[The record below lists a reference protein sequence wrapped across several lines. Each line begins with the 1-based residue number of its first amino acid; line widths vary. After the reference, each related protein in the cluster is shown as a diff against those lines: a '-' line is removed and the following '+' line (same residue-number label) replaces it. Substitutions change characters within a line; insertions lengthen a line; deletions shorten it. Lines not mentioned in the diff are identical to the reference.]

1 MRDDQSELGLDLAH
15 QRAVAVTVDLGPL
28 NKLTVCH
35 AAVEL
40 LARQKKVVDAV
51 DLTFAWCSRGSR
63 NRQAQVRAA
72 LAHTSDERTLAC
84 A

>member
-1 MRDDQSELGLDLAH
+1 M
-15 QRAVAVTVDLGPL
+15 DLGPL

-40 LARQKKVVDAV
+40 LTRQEKVIDAI
-51 DLTFAWCSRGSR
+51 DLAFAWGSRGSR
-63 NRQAQVRAA
+63 NRQAQVRAT
-72 LAHTSDERTLAC
+72 LANTSDERTLAC

>member
-1 MRDDQSELGLDLAH
+1 M
-15 QRAVAVTVDLGPL
+15 DLGPL

-40 LARQKKVVDAV
+40 LARQEKVVNAV

-63 NRQAQVRAA
+63 NRQAQVRAT
-72 LAHTSDERTLAC
+72 LAHTSDERALAC
-84 A
+84 T

>member
-1 MRDDQSELGLDLAH
+1 M
-15 QRAVAVTVDLGPL
+15 DLGPL

-40 LARQKKVVDAV
+40 LARQEKVIDAI
-51 DLTFAWCSRGSR
+51 DLAFTWGSRGSR
-63 NRQAQVRAA
+63 NRQAQVRAT
-72 LAHTSDERTLAC
+72 LAHTSDERALAR

>member
-1 MRDDQSELGLDLAH
+1 M
-15 QRAVAVTVDLGPL
+15 DLGPL

-40 LARQKKVVDAV
+40 LARQEKVVDAV

-72 LAHTSDERTLAC
+72 LAHTSDERALAC